1 MEKLKIEYKFDLEDF
16 IVMENIEHSYFPN
29 DNITTA
35 EEVMKWYEKNN
46 LTCIGVR
53 NADNQIIA
61 SVNILPLK
69 KEVFKDIYENRMNE
83 ADVVYNQIEE
93 YKDDNS
99 YHIYLS
105 SISID
110 KKYKNNYKVITTLLS
125 GCMNLLDMLIKR
137 NIKIEKIMAD
147 ASTIHG
153 EKICR
158 KLLRMDYIID
168 TSHDSKIY
176 CEDGE

>member
-1 MEKLKIEYKFDLEDF
+1 
-16 IVMENIEHSYFPN
+16 
-29 DNITTA
+29 
-35 EEVMKWYEKNN
+35 
-46 LTCIGVR
+46 
-53 NADNQIIA
+53 
-61 SVNILPLK
+61 
-69 KEVFKDIYENRMNE
+69 MNE

-147 ASTIHG
+147 AQVLYM
-153 EKICR
+153 EK
-158 KLLRMDYIID
+158 KYVE
-168 TSHDSKIY
+168 SY
-176 CEDGE
+176 